1 MLTYYLKLAA
11 RSLGRTPAVSALMV
25 LAIGL
30 GIGVCMTML
39 SVYALMSGDPI
50 PHKSDRLY
58 AVQLDSW
65 DPNQPAFEPNEP
77 PRQLTWRDALAL
89 AERTPD
95 GIPRAAMSGT
105 GMLFEVPDSTEIRP
119 EIVSGRAT
127 TADFFA
133 MFDVPFLYGGGWDRL
148 ADRDSGQVV
157 VLSRELND
165 KLFGGED
172 STGRSLKAGGIYLQ
186 VVGVLDEW
194 RPTPRFY
201 DLNSGVFDPSD
212 DAFVPLSL
220 FDRQRQREE
229 WGINGSI
236 NCWEPPPAEGL
247 FASECVFTQFWVEL
261 PDASAVRDYHEFLD
275 AYVLEQKRLGRF
287 QRPLNNRLSDVSEW
301 LDVNEVVADDNT
313 VLLGLSFMFLAVC
326 LLNMVGLLLAKFLGR
341 AGDVGVRRALG
352 ASRAEVFRQHLVEVG
367 LLGACGGAVGLVL
380 AWGGLAGVRTLY
392 ADYERVAHLNVE
404 LVLVAL
410 GLAVAAGLAAGL
422 YPAWRICH
430 IAPAVYLKTQ

>member
-1 MLTYYLKLAA
+1 MRAHYLKLAW
-11 RSLGRTPAVSALMV
+11 RSLGRTPTVSALMI

-50 PHKSDRLY
+50 PQKSDRLY

-95 GIPRAAMSGT
+95 GIPRVAMAGT
-105 GMLFEVPDSTEIRP
+105 GMLFEVPDSSEVRP
-119 EIVSGRAT
+119 EIISGRAT

-148 ADRDSGQVV
+148 ADRDAGHVV

-165 KLFGGED
+165 RLFGGED
-172 STGRSLKAGGIYLQ
+172 SIGRSLKAGGIYLR
-186 VVGVLDEW
+186 VVGVIDDW

-212 DAFVPLSL
+212 DAFVPLAL

-229 WGINGSI
+229 WGINGSV

-261 PDASAVRDYHEFLD
+261 PDEAAKRDYHEFLD
-275 AYVLEQKRLGRF
+275 AYVQEQKRLGRF
-287 QRPLNNRLSDVSEW
+287 QRPLNNRLSDVREW
-301 LDVNEVVADDNT
+301 LDINEVVADDNS
-313 VLLGLSFMFLAVC
+313 VLLGLSFMFLGVC

-352 ASRAEVFRQHLVEVG
+352 ASRAEVFKQHLTEVG
-367 LLGACGGAVGLVL
+367 LLGAAGGVIGLAL
-380 AWGGLAGVRTLY
+380 AWGGLAGVRALY
-392 ADYERVAHLNVE
+392 EDYERVAHLNFE

-410 GLAVAAGLAAGL
+410 ALAVLAGIAAGL
-422 YPAWRICH
+422 YPAWRICR
-430 IAPAVYLKTQ
+430 IPPAVYLKTQ